1 MTRQPNHAVQVAL
14 ATKEGP
20 EQGGTPAR
28 AGIGELA
35 PLMQDQATTDDGG
48 GSAGGVQA
56 HRAGTRSVLRQVAL
70 TNALQK
76 RQAGVPTYSVPEAAA
91 LLSISQEYLYRLIQA
106 DGFPAVRMQR
116 GGGQGRYVVPAKAV
130 EMILD
135 HTARAGGCVDIGDLA
150 ADWQAIVSGG
160 AA

>member
-1 MTRQPNHAVQVAL
+1 MTRQPNHAVQVAST
-14 ATKEGP
+14 TKVRP
-20 EQGGTPAR
+20 ERGCTPAR

-35 PLMQDQATTDDGG
+35 PLMQDQATTGEG
-48 GSAGGVQA
+48 VTPTAGAPTQ
-56 HRAGTRSVLRQVAL
+56 RAAARTVLRQVAL

-106 DGFPAVRMQR
+106 DAFPAVRMQR

-160 AA
+160 VA

>member
-1 MTRQPNHAVQVAL
+1 MTRQPKQPGQVAL
-14 ATKEGP
+14 AAKERP

-28 AGIGELA
+28 ASIGELA
-35 PLMQDQATTDDGG
+35 PLMHDQATAGIGDD
-48 GSAGGVQA
+48 QA
-56 HRAGTRSVLRQVAL
+56 TAKATRGDARSVLRQVAL

-91 LLSISQEYLYRLIQA
+91 LLSISQEYLYRLIQSDA
-106 DGFPAVRMQR
+106 FPAVRMQR
-116 GGGQGRYVVPAKAV
+116 RGGQGRYVVPAKAV

-135 HTARAGGCVDIGDLA
+135 HTARAGGCVDIGELA
-150 ADWQAIVSGG
+150 ADWQSIVAGG